1 MNDLMEKIV
10 SLELQIRNLE
20 RMTRQQ
26 SAVIEANLGED
37 AALLAIAE
45 PVSAVIQ

>member
-1 MNDLMEKIV
+1 MVDLEEKIA
-10 SLELQIRNLE
+10 SLELQVRNLQALA
-20 RMTRQQ
+20 RQQ